1 LIWLCGTIRNLIV
14 VLSLPDGVEIEIPIE
29 YLEVNDGLFVP
40 ALNLPATRTVLN
52 RIARKLEMQVK
63 IINTIEDGYL
73 GLMVWRVK

>member
-1 LIWLCGTIRNLIV
+1 MIRNLIV

-73 GLMVWRVK
+73 GLMVWRVR

>member
-1 LIWLCGTIRNLIV
+1 M

-29 YLEVNDGLFVP
+29 YLEVKDGLFVP

>member
-1 LIWLCGTIRNLIV
+1 MIRNLIV

-29 YLEVNDGLFVP
+29 YLEVKDGLFVP
-40 ALNLPATRTVLN
+40 ALKLPATRTVLN